1 MLPWRDGERKTSR
14 ANRRRRGAVQRM
26 ISPCDMISPLKSC
39 NLDSRKSWPV
49 NLDIEGDG
57 APIACRLPHADKA
70 LIFPAMNLEEV
81 TSLHLPKKKKKKK
94 KPTPGLNAQPC
105 GSEWF
110 WTAVTS
116 SARLAEAL
124 SPEGDN
130 PESAKRKHAI
140 KLACP
145 QVGRSQTDC
154 RQHASVTHGEVH
166 GGKRRHMTSFCNHA
180 FWTLHPP
187 PGPPLQPPTPRETTI
202 QLISGASC
210 TVWPGMIG
218 LQRITRFSLRAGQ
231 TPGTPSTLAGDFLR
245 RRSNFLRAYK
255 EQATVMK
262 VLIYAA
268 ARNWSGMTNWC
279 RDNYSNKLLRRRPNL
294 ISI

>member
-1 MLPWRDGERKTSR
+1 
-14 ANRRRRGAVQRM
+14 
-26 ISPCDMISPLKSC
+26 
-39 NLDSRKSWPV
+39 
-49 NLDIEGDG
+49 
-57 APIACRLPHADKA
+57 
-70 LIFPAMNLEEV
+70 MNLEEV

-94 KPTPGLNAQPC
+94 PTPGLNAQAR

-116 SARLAEAL
+116 SARLAEWGVI
-124 SPEGDN
+124 SRVGQ
-130 PESAKRKHAI
+130 RKHAI

-145 QVGRSQTDC
+145 QVGRSQTGC

-180 FWTLHPP
+180 FWTPP
-187 PGPPLQPPTPRETTI
+187 APTPRETTI

-245 RRSNFLRAYK
+245 QRSNFLRAYK